1 MDQIKRGTEWIIWG
15 KNRKRKAELNILVVV
30 PSSLDKKKWYVA
42 VGHEGLADR
51 PKCQDRAKPRASMID
66 GLRRITQRCCNAC
79 AVRNF
84 ACPYL
89 IKQLKQHENHFPA
102 CKPGLFYCYFSSF
115 FSFGLILYDI
125 FLDPLSVLFKLSFS
139 NETYDILL
147 ISFRYFSLFSYVF
160 KSYTL
165 RFYFT
170 TKYHQEVCILTL
182 NY

>member
-1 MDQIKRGTEWIIWG
+1 M
-15 KNRKRKAELNILVVV
+15 
-30 PSSLDKKKWYVA
+30 
-42 VGHEGLADR
+42 GHEGLADR

-89 IKQLKQHENHFPA
+89 IEQLKQHENHFPA
-102 CKPGLFYCYFSSF
+102 CKTGFFYCYFSSF
-115 FSFGLILYDI
+115 FFFFSFGLIFCNI
-125 FLDPLSVLFKLSFS
+125 FLNSMSVLSKLSFS

-147 ISFRYFSLFSYVF
+147 ISFKYFSLFSYVF
-160 KSYTL
+160 KFYTL

-170 TKYHQEVCILTL
+170 TKYHQEVRILTL